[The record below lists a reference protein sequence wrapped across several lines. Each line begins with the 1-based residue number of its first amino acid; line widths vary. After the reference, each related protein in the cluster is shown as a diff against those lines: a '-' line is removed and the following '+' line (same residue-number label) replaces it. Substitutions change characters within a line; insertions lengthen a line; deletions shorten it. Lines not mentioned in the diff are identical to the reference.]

1 MNLIIASKADSAS
14 INLRDRLLEMSP
26 WEKCG
31 TFDGNDMWKITK
43 THGPFCVKG
52 THLIIIDKIHIN
64 AEKID
69 EVFERES
76 SLKLSNI
83 IFLSRHKAASGKP
96 SLTVHPIGNW
106 GDADYGGI
114 KGEVTPASSD
124 IMTSLLREMLGEF
137 SQNCEILTT
146 SAFVSMIV
154 PLFVFLSLQRYFIR
168 GLVAGS
174 VKG

>member
-52 THLIIIDKIHIN
+52 THLISINKIHIH

-69 EVFERES
+69 
-76 SLKLSNI
+76 
-83 IFLSRHKAASGKP
+83 
-96 SLTVHPIGNW
+96 
-106 GDADYGGI
+106 
-114 KGEVTPASSD
+114 
-124 IMTSLLREMLGEF
+124 
-137 SQNCEILTT
+137 
-146 SAFVSMIV
+146 
-154 PLFVFLSLQRYFIR
+154 
-168 GLVAGS
+168 
-174 VKG
+174 

>member
-106 GDADYGGI
+106 GDADYGGV
-114 KGEVTPASSD
+114 KGKVTPAASD
-124 IMTSLLREMLGEF
+124 IMTSLLREIKKNQLNGYDVCFEA
-137 SQNCEILTT
+137 THHG
-146 SAFVSMIV
+146 
-154 PLFVFLSLQRYFIR
+154 PLLETPTIFL
-168 GLVAGS
+168 
-174 VKG
+174 